1 MRRDGDLKGLTT
13 RQLIQSIYAQ
23 QTHLPTCKKHH
34 RRLFELD
41 MHIAYK
47 RDSVDLTA
55 DLTFEY
61 VHAVGLHGK
70 EF

>member
-1 MRRDGDLKGLTT
+1 MHNKH
-13 RQLIQSIYAQ
+13 IYRPA
-23 QTHLPTCKKHH
+23 KKHH